1 MTNQPQR
8 QLESIFFKALNQAAE
23 PLIRAGFGNP
33 VCWPAG
39 AIVLETTGRKTG
51 RIYRIPLLAT
61 RIGGLLLVST
71 VRRRSQWLKN
81 LAMHPRTRYWLGGRL
96 HEASAVVMAP
106 GLATPSLDGT
116 PPLVRFLAGALI
128 PQSQLLGI
136 GFAILAP
143 RQSQT
148 KVV

>member
-1 MTNQPQR
+1 MMNQPLR
-8 QLESIFFKALNQAAE
+8 QLESIFFKGLNQVAE

-33 VCWPAG
+33 VCWPTG
-39 AIVLETTGRKTG
+39 AIVLETTGRNTG
-51 RIYRIPLLAT
+51 RIYKVPLVAT
-61 RIGGLLLVST
+61 RLGSLLLVSS

-81 LAMHPRTRYWLGGRL
+81 LAAHPHMRYWLGGRL
-96 HEASAVVMAP
+96 HEASAFVMAP
-106 GLATPSLDGT
+106 GLETPSLDGM
-116 PPLVRFLAGALI
+116 PLLVSYLASTLI

-143 RQSQT
+143 RQSQS

>member
-1 MTNQPQR
+1 MMNQPLC
-8 QLESIFFKALNQAAE
+8 QLESILFKALNQVAE

-33 VCWPAG
+33 VCWPTG
-39 AIVLETTGRKTG
+39 AIVLETTGRNTG
-51 RIYRIPLLAT
+51 RTYNVPLVAT
-61 RIGGLLLVST
+61 RIGRLLLVST

-81 LAMHPRTRYWLGGRL
+81 LAIHPRARYWLGGRL
-96 HEASAVVMAP
+96 YEASAFVMAP
-106 GLATPSLDGT
+106 GLAEPSLEGM
-116 PPLVRFLAGALI
+116 PLLVSYLASILI

-143 RQSQT
+143 RLSQR